1 MIYSVRKSARRLLER
16 CLEFAVNCLFH
27 GKASECSVA
36 KRTSDTRKAVFTAKL
51 LAFAKVV
58 LHLFPQKKEAA
69 HGAIQQLKCALLLL
83 SFFQKK
89 MQSAQCP
96 LDVTVR
102 TDTLDGKTTQKSSR
116 FV

>member
-69 HGAIQQLKCALLLL
+69 CGAFTQLRHALLLL
-83 SFFQKK
+83 SFCQKK
-89 MQSAQCP
+89 GSP
-96 LDVTVR
+96 HSFSLDVTVR
-102 TDTLDGKTTQKSSR
+102 TDTFDKSFIQNFSV

>member
-36 KRTSDTRKAVFTAKL
+36 KRTSDSRKAVFTAKL

-69 HGAIQQLKCALLLL
+69 CGALTQLRHALLLL
-83 SFFQKK
+83 SFCQKK
-89 MQSAQCP
+89 RRPHRFP

-102 TDTLDGKTTQKSSR
+102 TDTINKKC
-116 FV
+116 

>member
-16 CLEFAVNCLFH
+16 CLDFAVNCLFH

-36 KRTSDTRKAVFTAKL
+36 KRTSDTRKAVFTAKF

-69 HGAIQQLKCALLLL
+69 HGALTQLKCALLLL
-83 SFFQKK
+83 SFCQKK
-89 MQSAQCP
+89 RSPHRFP

-102 TDTLDGKTTQKSSR
+102 TDTINKKC
-116 FV
+116 

>member
-36 KRTSDTRKAVFTAKL
+36 KRTSDARKAVFTAKL

-83 SFFQKK
+83 SFCQKK
-89 MQSAQCP
+89 VQSAQIS

-102 TDTLDGKTTQKSSR
+102 TDTFDKRCIQKFNV

>member
-16 CLEFAVNCLFH
+16 CFEFAVNCLFH
-27 GKASECSVA
+27 GKASECSEA

-69 HGAIQQLKCALLLL
+69 HGAIPQLKCALLLL
-83 SFFQKK
+83 SFCQKK
-89 MQSAQCP
+89 RSP
-96 LDVTVR
+96 HRFSLDVTVR
-102 TDTLDGKTTQKSSR
+102 TDTINKKC
-116 FV
+116 